1 VGIIRRRAGC
11 HEVPAEG
18 INCVLLSRRGA
29 LMYGLIISRA
39 SYVGN
44 TVMSILSTKETRCR
58 VKLTSWMINVGAST
72 IGFLTKKC
80 LLGPAHQSMMTLD
93 IMSAAR
99 GWMDFSTAH
108 IHNASTV
115 SGHYRNRKSFCR
127 PKTEHK

>member
-1 VGIIRRRAGC
+1 MGIIRRRAGC

-29 LMYGLIISRA
+29 LMCGLIISRA

-72 IGFLTKKC
+72 IGLLTTKSAGASLSVHDDVGHHEC
-80 LLGPAHQSMMTLD
+80 CARMDGLLDCPYSQCIYCQRTLQ
-93 IMSAAR
+93 
-99 GWMDFSTAH
+99 
-108 IHNASTV
+108 
-115 SGHYRNRKSFCR
+115 KS
-127 PKTEHK
+127 EVVL